1 MPPTPAAPSAPVH
14 HARVRRQGA
23 ILVAVW
29 LVPAAFM
36 ALQMFATAVINGTPV
51 PPPRALV
58 PALAEWLIWVPLT
71 PVIMRLARRYPI
83 AWPPAAKSLVVHA
96 PGIGAAAC
104 LRGTVYAGATYL
116 VVGGPVRIPFGSYL
130 WRVSLA
136 WLPIGRSCG
145 VPSSRPARRWTTRG
159 GQGTRGP

>member
-1 MPPTPAAPSAPVH
+1 M
-14 HARVRRQGA
+14 VRDGGPDWCGS
-23 ILVAVW
+23 VADW
-29 LVPAAFM
+29 
-36 ALQMFATAVINGTPV
+36 
-51 PPPRALV
+51 PR

-136 WLPIGRSCG
+136 WLPIGALVWG
-145 VPSSRPARRWTTRG
+145 AIIAAGAALDYARRSGNERSVM
-159 GQGTRGP
+159 RS